1 MFSSSTH
8 NLQSPLTHG
17 SGAVSEF
24 LRARVSLGVVTFLP
38 VALLLWAH
46 CSTYGTKPRAT
57 RDAQPGARPCLCR
70 LHCAHLIC
78 HKENEVGVSKIGVQP
93 PRVSQ
98 RLERAGDARAVGST
112 CPLFLSGHSPAASV
126 QVQPPASGAVLALRK
141 PCSLSSEF

>member
-57 RDAQPGARPCLCR
+57 QGTHSLG
-70 LHCAHLIC
+70 LGL
-78 HKENEVGVSKIGVQP
+78 VY
-93 PRVSQ
+93 
-98 RLERAGDARAVGST
+98 AGCIVPT
-112 CPLFLSGHSPAASV
+112 
-126 QVQPPASGAVLALRK
+126 
-141 PCSLSSEF
+141 